1 MKFDKTMFRSTA
13 RRALHISRPLFIAKP
28 KADSVPIDK
37 TAAPQGYLQGKPVK
51 NYYVDE
57 ETNEIVIKVQPLK
70 REGESLETMRKRLT
84 YQSRKRGILETDLL
98 MSRFA
103 KKYLSSFD
111 RGMLEEYDKL
121 LDELDWDIYYWATE
135 NYKITPLPDKWKDSK
150 VLKLIQQESRNEKK
164 EILRMPSLN

>member
-1 MKFDKTMFRSTA
+1 MFRSTA

-28 KADSVPIDK
+28 KADS
-37 TAAPQGYLQGKPVK
+37 YLQGKPVK

>member
-1 MKFDKTMFRSTA
+1 M
-13 RRALHISRPLFIAKP
+13 
-28 KADSVPIDK
+28 
-37 TAAPQGYLQGKPVK
+37 K